1 MREDA
6 KDPHRHAS
14 RMERKKA
21 VVEERKARAQQDRGV
36 LLVLTGPGKG
46 KSSSALGMVARTL
59 GHGRTAGVMQFIK
72 GGQAT
77 GEEAFFRDQPGVDWQ
92 VMGEGFTWDIAD
104 RERDV
109 AAAQAAWRAARAW
122 LCEQG
127 PSLVVLDELCIVLRY
142 EYLRLDEVLD
152 DLSRRPHEQ
161 HVVVTGRYAPQPLI
175 NAADTVSEL
184 NCIRHAFEAGVRA
197 QPGIEW

>member
-6 KDPHRHAS
+6 KDPQRHAA
-14 RMERKKA
+14 RMERKRA
-21 VVEERKARAQQDRGV
+21 VMEERRSRAQQDRGV
-36 LLVLTGPGKG
+36 LLVLTGSGKG

-72 GGQAT
+72 GRQAT

-92 VMGEGFTWDIAD
+92 VMGEGFTWETAD

-109 AAAQAAWRAARAW
+109 AAAQAAWRAARGW

-127 PSLVVLDELCIVLRY
+127 PSLVVLDELCTVLRY
-142 EYLRLDEVLD
+142 EYLELGEVLD
-152 DLSRRPHEQ
+152 DLSRRPYGQ

-175 NAADTVSEL
+175 DAADTVSE
-184 NCIRHAFEAGVRA
+184 IASARHAFEAGVRA